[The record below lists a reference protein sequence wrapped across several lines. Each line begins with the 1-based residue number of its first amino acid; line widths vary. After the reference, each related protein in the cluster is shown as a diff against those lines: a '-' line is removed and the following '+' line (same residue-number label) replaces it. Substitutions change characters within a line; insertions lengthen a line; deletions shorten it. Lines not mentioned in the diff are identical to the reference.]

1 MENNE
6 LSVRDRLNL
15 MRSACDAWDS
25 GEQYK
30 TPLDLYRAML
40 DEIMGTGSPI
50 SGSSLFAA
58 GYGMAESKVSSDG
71 PGLDLPP
78 ANPSEAPE

>member
-1 MENNE
+1 
-6 LSVRDRLNL
+6 
-15 MRSACDAWDS
+15 
-25 GEQYK
+25 
-30 TPLDLYRAML
+30 ML